1 MRKSVCSSQF
11 FRVPAVAGLVF
22 RVLVV
27 AGLALALT
35 ACASRITTRGNL
47 PDPDRLAEI
56 QPGQHSRDQV
66 AEILGTPS
74 STAVFDQETWY
85 YVSERTTTFA
95 FFKPRVTRRKV
106 VVLRF
111 DEKGVVSDISTLG
124 LKDGRVI
131 VPVERETPTAGT
143 ELTILDQLI
152 GNLGRFNP

>member
-1 MRKSVCSSQF
+1 MLV
-11 FRVPAVAGLVF
+11 VVGLAVALS
-22 RVLVV
+22 
-27 AGLALALT
+27 

-56 QPGQHSRDQV
+56 QLGQHSRDQV

-85 YVSERTTTFA
+85 YVSERTATFA
-95 FFKPRVTRRKV
+95 FFEPRVTRRKV

-124 LKDGRVI
+124 LKDGRLVK
-131 VPVERETPTAGT
+131 PVERETPTVGN
-143 ELTILDQLI
+143 ELTFMDQLL

>member
-1 MRKSVCSSQF
+1 MSVRSSQF
-11 FRVPAVAGLVF
+11 FRVLAVVGLAVALS
-22 RVLVV
+22 
-27 AGLALALT
+27 

-56 QPGQHSRDQV
+56 QLGQHSRDQV

-85 YVSERTTTFA
+85 YVSERTATFA
-95 FFKPRVTRRKV
+95 FFEPRVTRRKV

-124 LKDGRVI
+124 LKDGRI
-131 VPVERETPTAGT
+131 VKPVERETPTVGN
-143 ELTILDQLI
+143 ELTFMDQLL